1 MKEVWEIQNMMAK
14 VKKSIEEI
22 KDNTEEIF

>member
-22 KDNTEEIF
+22 QDNIEEIF

>member
-22 KDNTEEIF
+22 KDNIEEIF

>member
-1 MKEVWEIQNMMAK
+1 MIVK

-22 KDNTEEIF
+22 KDNIEENLPESRTK